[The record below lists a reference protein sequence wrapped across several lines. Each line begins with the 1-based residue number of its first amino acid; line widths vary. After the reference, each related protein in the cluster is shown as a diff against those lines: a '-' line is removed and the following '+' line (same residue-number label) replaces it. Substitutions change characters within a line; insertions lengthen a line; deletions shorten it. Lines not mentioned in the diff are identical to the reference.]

1 MHETSTVTP
10 ARHDARPSARPPGW
24 GAALLRCGSPWCRA
38 RPWRQ
43 GPPPCAEARGAGSPR
58 RRRRGTMPARGRS
71 DLRRRSSW
79 RATATSTGVDMP
91 APRPGGG
98 GPPRRTRPGR
108 VPETWVPRGRGRRE
122 GPERRQAPAVPV
134 PRTPPRRGHR
144 GHVRIPPH
152 ACGRSGG
159 VPARDA
165 LARGPG
171 RAPPGQTGDRRR
183 LPPAGPP
190 GRSPC
195 RPGHGAASC
204 CPATCGSTRSTTR
217 SRAGTSDARRTGRG
231 HAGRRGTRSVSPSAA
246 TGGAGRTP
254 RASAWGSQASPGRG
268 RRMRATSRGAPTR
281 HATWRGATRRSS
293 GSPGRRRRPTTRGG
307 QGHSRTRRIHY
318 TRSTSYA
325 TCRGCSR
332 ARIPD
337 STGRGRGVSRPVPR
351 DDEPSR
357 REDGEGCLRA
367 RPRNAFP
374 IYVEMPR
381 ALPKEDQ
388 LKGNSVLLGTH
399 NQQRRIFKKFFWP
412 ARGPAELR
420 RGVIGLCR
428 AAV

>member
-1 MHETSTVTP
+1 MYETSTVTP

-38 RPWRQ
+38 RPGWQ

-171 RAPPGQTGDRRR
+171 RAPPGQAGGRGR

-195 RPGHGAASC
+195 WPTRGATRP
-204 CPATCGSTRSTTR
+204 
-217 SRAGTSDARRTGRG
+217 RAGTGGARRTGRS
-231 HAGRRGTRSVSPSAA
+231 HAGRRGTRSASPSAA

-254 RASAWGSQASPGRG
+254 RASARGNQASPGRG

-307 QGHSRTRRIHY
+307 QGHSRTRRTHHAGPA
-318 TRSTSYA
+318 SHA
-325 TCRGCSR
+325 ACRGCSR

-337 STGRGRGVSRPVPR
+337 STGRGRG
-351 DDEPSR
+351 
-357 REDGEGCLRA
+357 GCLDLFHVMMSPPDERMGKAACVLDRA
-367 RPRNAFP
+367 MRFPHALRYRECYRKKTSSKGTRSSWEPTASKGGLFKNFSGQLGVLRN
-374 IYVEMPR
+374 Y
-381 ALPKEDQ
+381 
-388 LKGNSVLLGTH
+388 GGGLLVCAA
-399 NQQRRIFKKFFWP
+399 QR
-412 ARGPAELR
+412 
-420 RGVIGLCR
+420 CR
-428 AAV
+428 MRS